1 MKKLFFS
8 AIALASLFLAASCQ
22 QENLEPVNAS
32 NTVTYTVQVP
42 DVVATKA
49 LGDDV
54 TPVNELVYEVY
65 RTEGERVTT
74 FTNVDNLLYHRTA
87 PVNNGVATITL
98 ELVNDQNFT
107 VLFWAQTKVLEDQT
121 PIYNVDDLTN
131 VTVSRNAVAN
141 NVNAAAFVGR
151 DFIINC
157 VSDSDCKV
165 TLTRPVSQLNI
176 ATTQESLKKFNDVV
190 VLEGSSVVVKGLSQ
204 DYNVATLTPGEL
216 NDNEYTYTETVV
228 PTDVL
233 KVGETDYVYVGMN
246 YVGFAPQ
253 LGATLT
259 VSYVINTTEGNIDNI
274 IENVPVKPNYRTNI
288 IGNLITSTSDYV
300 VELDKTWAG
309 EFISADSADEFVSAL
324 NTARSGDIVYV
335 AEGEYNLPVSLF
347 DQANEG
353 TFTIAGQGENTVMK
367 GAVSA
372 NGGNPAN
379 YANGKHLVLK
389 DLTYVTA
396 NNGYNGGFGHA
407 ASVTFINC
415 EIVGQFYA
423 HSSAPHYFYD
433 CTIDPLTG
441 YLYTYSSDCV
451 FEGCTFAASE
461 GRALQIYEDG
471 SVGEN
476 TVTIKDC
483 NFVAAKQAQTR
494 DKKPVTGIDINSNG
508 AIFNVVVENCTTT
521 GFPTGLNSGS
531 DLYNIKDGGLAYTNL
546 TVDGVVV
553 NRAGGYT
560 QHATYSNIWVKD
572 NNYYVFDKA
581 GLADLNAYFAANSM
595 NNVLWSRE
603 YHIAA
608 DIDASGYT
616 WNSVYVVVGNNA
628 NNGLVIDGN
637 GHTISN
643 LTLNGSMFTGTP
655 NGGNDG
661 TTPGYVK
668 NITVDNATVTGDHW
682 TAVFWGNSY
691 GELVYENVTVKNT
704 SVTGNCNTAIFL
716 GGTVYEDTKGVD
728 NILFKN
734 CKVEN
739 CSVVANGKDGQDPTG
754 ASVFC
759 GRAYGKTRLT
769 FEGNVVDDATTVV
782 NKNGL
787 VGGMYGYTMWYGSGF
802 VSTGAANEIADWTG
816 VELAAVV
823 GDKVCN
829 TLVEAASA
837 AKAGDTIKVLNDTSF
852 SGDLE
857 LPAGVILDGNGKQIN
872 GRVYAGGDLTVVG
885 HTKVTYFMPARNN
898 ATLTIGDGA
907 CLEVTGGDRAT
918 FGYGDV
924 INVTGTLEN
933 AKETAKENI
942 QPSLIIPG
950 FSITGAGNSATFNI
964 TNAYVKIGNTT
975 SKNSV
980 ANGVFT
986 LNITNSIAEFTN
998 QFTFAEPT
1006 SGKNPTFNVNVTN
1019 SVLTT
1024 VAKLCIAAP
1033 NTTFNVDNSTI
1044 TLGTYFRNSGVFN
1057 LVNGSALTGKTIQ
1070 FGENGGNNGAITVD
1084 NSSLTVIGGTG
1095 HPFDGQGIG
1104 SITLQNGAYANVDYY
1119 KDMTIN
1125 VDATSTFTG
1134 TEL

>member
-1 MKKLFFS
+1 MKKLFFN
-8 AIALASLFLAASCQ
+8 AFALASLFFAASCQ

-32 NTVTYTVQVP
+32 STVTYTVQVP

-74 FTNVDNLLYHRTA
+74 FTDVDNLLYHRTA

-176 ATTQESLKKFNDVV
+176 ATTQESLTKFNDVV

-309 EFISADSADEFVSAL
+309 EFISADSADEFVAAL

-347 DQANEG
+347 DQATEG

-483 NFVAAKQAQTR
+483 NFVAAKQAQTW
-494 DKKPVTGIDINSNG
+494 DNKPVTGIDINSNG

-553 NRAGGYT
+553 NRAGGYAK
-560 QHATYSNIWVKD
+560 HATYSNIWVKD

>member
-1 MKKLFFS
+1 MKKLFFN
-8 AIALASLFLAASCQ
+8 AFALASLFFAASCQ

-74 FTNVDNLLYHRTA
+74 FTDVDNLLYHRTA

-176 ATTQESLKKFNDVV
+176 ATTQESLTKFNDVV

-216 NDNEYTYTETVV
+216 NDNEYTYTETIV

-233 KVGETDYVYVGMN
+233 KVGETNYVYVGMN

-309 EFISADSADEFVSAL
+309 EFISADSADEFVAAL

-347 DQANEG
+347 DQATEG

-483 NFVAAKQAQTR
+483 NFVAAKQAQTW

-553 NRAGGYT
+553 NRAGGYAK
-560 QHATYSNIWVKD
+560 HATYSNIWLKD

-581 GLADLNAYFAANSM
+581 GLADLNAYFAANCM
-595 NNVLWSRE
+595 GNDTWNHE

-608 DIDASGYT
+608 DIDAEGFT

-628 NNGLVIDGN
+628 NNGLVLNGN

-643 LTLNGSMFTGTP
+643 MTINGSMFTGTP

-668 NITVDNATVTGDHW
+668 NITIDNATVTGDHW

-716 GGTVYEDTKGVD
+716 GGTAYEDTKGVD

-1095 HPFDGQGIG
+1095 HPFDGLGVG
-1104 SITLQNGAYANVDYY
+1104 SITLVNGAYANVDYY